1 MTRTDYTYAADSQ
14 LFARNPVC
22 EICWRI
28 CMEMCEEWGGQINF
42 DLLASMEVA
51 DRLCRRLINN
61 TWTLCGIEYYYHW
74 LESELSYS
82 RPAITCATATV
93 CLTLQLI
100 EDAPQPLL
108 QLGADMYGLLWG
120 EGGEL
125 YANMRSAARQEDIYL
140 SANHYGEIPPD
151 PYAELKEE
159 NQLLAIENKQL
170 REQIANM
177 KKGNT
182 PQTVINVA
190 GNYIAEQNIDI
201 HDNTHCTIY
210 ATEAPQA
217 TQEKPSEVSSQ
228 TSVGTSDSVFCLL
241 TDQCRKEGKT
251 EIVEA
256 ELRSAAKESASK
268 LIATININEAL
279 GYLDT
284 KNMSSQALYN
294 ALNDYFGLKYTVRN
308 FTKYRR

>member
-1 MTRTDYTYAADSQ
+1 
-14 LFARNPVC
+14 
-22 EICWRI
+22 
-28 CMEMCEEWGGQINF
+28 MEMCEEWGGQINF

-61 TWTLCGIEYYYHW
+61 TWTLYGIEYYYHW
-74 LESELSYS
+74 LESELGYS

-93 CLTLQLI
+93 CLTLQLM

-108 QLGADMYGLLWG
+108 QLGADMHGLLWG

-151 PYAELKEE
+151 PYAEIKEE
-159 NQLLAIENKQL
+159 NQLLTIENKQL
-170 REQIANM
+170 REQIATM
-177 KKGNT
+177 KKGSTHIGYNVENMT
-182 PQTVINVA
+182 INMSGGTLVQHADLVQASGEVIV
-190 GNYIAEQNIDI
+190 
-201 HDNTHCTIY
+201 
-210 ATEAPQA
+210 
-217 TQEKPSEVSSQ
+217 EKPSEVSSQ
-228 TSVGTSDSVFCLL
+228 TSVGASDSVFCLL

-256 ELRSAAKESASK
+256 ELRSACVSAPK
-268 LIATININEAL
+268 LIKAIRTNEAL

-284 KNMSSQALYN
+284 KNLSSIELYN
-294 ALNDYFGLKYTVRN
+294 RLNEHFGLKFKYQN
-308 FTKYRR
+308 FVKYRRD

>member
-28 CMEMCEEWGGQINF
+28 CMDMCEEWGGQINF

-61 TWTLCGIEYYYHW
+61 TWTLYGIEYYYHW
-74 LESELSYS
+74 LDSELGYS

-93 CLTLQLI
+93 CLSLQLM

-108 QLGADMYGLLWG
+108 QLGADMHGLLWG

-159 NQLLAIENKQL
+159 NQLLKLQNKQL
-170 REQIANM
+170 TQQLMAM
-177 KKGNT
+177 KKECTHIGYNVENMT
-182 PQTVINVA
+182 INMSGGTLVQHADLVQASGEVIV
-190 GNYIAEQNIDI
+190 
-201 HDNTHCTIY
+201 
-210 ATEAPQA
+210 
-217 TQEKPSEVSSQ
+217 EKPSETDKAALLPQQGKYDQLFKWLEQEKQNGKDHYAEANFNRSQ
-228 TSVGTSDSVFCLL
+228 LCRNLLKIIGWEPNQDSL
-241 TDQCRKEGKT
+241 RK
-251 EIVEA
+251 
-256 ELRSAAKESASK
+256 
-268 LIATININEAL
+268 
-279 GYLDT
+279 
-284 KNMSSQALYN
+284 ALY
-294 ALNDYFGLKYTVRN
+294 K
-308 FTKYRR
+308 

>member
-28 CMEMCEEWGGQINF
+28 CMDMCEEWGGQMNF

-74 LESELSYS
+74 LESELAYS

-93 CLTLQLI
+93 CLTLQLM

-108 QLGADMYGLLWG
+108 QLGTDMHGLLWG

-159 NQLLAIENKQL
+159 NQLLKLQNKQL
-170 REQIANM
+170 TQQLMAM
-177 KKGNT
+177 KKECTHIGYNVENMT
-182 PQTVINVA
+182 INMSGGTLVQHADLVQASGEVIV
-190 GNYIAEQNIDI
+190 
-201 HDNTHCTIY
+201 
-210 ATEAPQA
+210 
-217 TQEKPSEVSSQ
+217 EKPSEVSSQ
-228 TSVGTSDSVFCLL
+228 PSVGASDSVFCLL

-256 ELRSAAKESASK
+256 ELRSACVSAPK
-268 LIATININEAL
+268 LIKAIRTNEAL

-284 KNMSSQALYN
+284 KNLSSIELYN
-294 ALNDYFGLKYTVRN
+294 RLNEHFGLKFKYQN
-308 FTKYRR
+308 FVKYRRD

>member
-22 EICWRI
+22 GVCWRI

-61 TWTLCGIEYYYHW
+61 TWTLYGIEYYYHW
-74 LESELSYS
+74 LESELGYS

-93 CLTLQLI
+93 CLTLQLM

-140 SANHYGEIPPD
+140 SANKYGEIPPD
-151 PYAELKEE
+151 PYAEIKEE
-159 NQLLAIENKQL
+159 NQLLKLQNKQL
-170 REQIANM
+170 REQITTM
-177 KKGNT
+177 KK
-182 PQTVINVA
+182 TVHIGYNVENMTINMSGGTLVQHA
-190 GNYIAEQNIDI
+190 DLV
-201 HDNTHCTIY
+201 
-210 ATEAPQA
+210 QA
-217 TQEKPSEVSSQ
+217 SGEVIVEKPSETDKAALLPQKGKYDQLVKWLEQEKQNGKDHYAEANFNRSQ
-228 TSVGTSDSVFCLL
+228 LCRNLLKIIGWEPNQDSL
-241 TDQCRKEGKT
+241 RK
-251 EIVEA
+251 
-256 ELRSAAKESASK
+256 
-268 LIATININEAL
+268 
-279 GYLDT
+279 
-284 KNMSSQALYN
+284 
-294 ALNDYFGLKYTVRN
+294 ALNK
-308 FTKYRR
+308 

>member
-1 MTRTDYTYAADSQ
+1 MTRSDYAYAADNQ
-14 LFARNPVC
+14 LFQRNPVC
-22 EICWRI
+22 GMCWRI
-28 CMEMCEEWGGQINF
+28 CMDMCEEWGGQINF

-74 LESELSYS
+74 LESELGYS

-93 CLTLQLI
+93 CLSLQLM

-108 QLGADMYGLLWG
+108 QLGADMHGLLWG

-125 YANMRSAARQEDIYL
+125 YDNMRSAARQADIYL

-170 REQIANM
+170 REQITTM
-177 KKGNT
+177 KKEST

-217 TQEKPSEVSSQ
+217 TQEKPQ
-228 TSVGTSDSVFCLL
+228 TETLIEIDNAIILPQEGDYQAVVKWLQLEKEKGEDYYAQAQFNRSRM
-241 TDQCRKEGKT
+241 CRQLSNIFGW
-251 EIVEA
+251 IVNENS
-256 ELRSAAKESASK
+256 LRKAQ
-268 LIATININEAL
+268 N
-279 GYLDT
+279 
-284 KNMSSQALYN
+284 
-294 ALNDYFGLKYTVRN
+294 
-308 FTKYRR
+308 

>member
-22 EICWRI
+22 GVCWRI

-74 LESELSYS
+74 LESELGYS

-93 CLTLQLI
+93 CLTLQLM

-108 QLGADMYGLLWG
+108 QLGADMHGLLWG

-151 PYAELKEE
+151 PYAEIKEE

-177 KKGNT
+177 KKGSTHIGYNVENMT
-182 PQTVINVA
+182 INMSGGTLVQHADLVQASGEVIV
-190 GNYIAEQNIDI
+190 
-201 HDNTHCTIY
+201 
-210 ATEAPQA
+210 
-217 TQEKPSEVSSQ
+217 EKPSEVSSQ
-228 TSVGTSDSVFCLL
+228 TSVGASDSVFCLL
-241 TDQCRKEGKT
+241 TDQCRKEGKAQ
-251 EIVEA
+251 EVEN
-256 ELRSAAKESASK
+256 ELRSACVSAPK
-268 LIATININEAL
+268 LIKAIRTNEAL

>member
-1 MTRTDYTYAADSQ
+1 MTRSDYTYAADSQ
-14 LFARNPVC
+14 LFQRNPVC
-22 EICWRI
+22 GVCWRI
-28 CMEMCEEWGGQINF
+28 CMAMCEEWGGQINF

-74 LESELSYS
+74 LESELGYS

-93 CLTLQLI
+93 CLTLQLM

-151 PYAELKEE
+151 PYAEIKEE
-159 NQLLAIENKQL
+159 NQLLKLQNKQL
-170 REQIANM
+170 KEQITTM
-177 KKGNT
+177 KKESTHIGYNVENMT
-182 PQTVINVA
+182 INMSGGTLVQHADLVQASGEVIV
-190 GNYIAEQNIDI
+190 
-201 HDNTHCTIY
+201 
-210 ATEAPQA
+210 
-217 TQEKPSEVSSQ
+217 EKPSEVSSQ
-228 TSVGTSDSVFCLL
+228 TSVAASDSIFCLL

-256 ELRSAAKESASK
+256 ELRSACVSAPK
-268 LIATININEAL
+268 LIKAIRTNEAL

-294 ALNDYFGLKYTVRN
+294 ALNDYFGLPFKAHN
-308 FTKYRR
+308 FAKYRSKPQ

>member
-61 TWTLCGIEYYYHW
+61 TWTLYGIEYYYHW
-74 LESELSYS
+74 LESELGYS

-93 CLTLQLI
+93 CLSLQLM

-108 QLGADMYGLLWG
+108 QLGADMHGLLWG

-177 KKGNT
+177 KKGSTHIGYNVENMT
-182 PQTVINVA
+182 INMSGGTLVQHADLVQASGEVIV
-190 GNYIAEQNIDI
+190 
-201 HDNTHCTIY
+201 
-210 ATEAPQA
+210 
-217 TQEKPSEVSSQ
+217 EKPSEVSSQ

-294 ALNDYFGLKYTVRN
+294 ALNDYFGLPFKAHN
-308 FTKYRR
+308 FAKYRSKPQ

>member
-74 LESELSYS
+74 LESELGYS

-93 CLTLQLI
+93 CLSLQLM

-108 QLGADMYGLLWG
+108 QLGADMHGLLWG

-177 KKGNT
+177 KKGST
-182 PQTVINVA
+182 AQTVIKVA
-190 GNYIAEQNIDI
+190 GNYIDI
-201 HDNTHCTIY
+201 HDNSHCTIY

-228 TSVGTSDSVFCLL
+228 TSVGASDSVFCLL

>member
-1 MTRTDYTYAADSQ
+1 
-14 LFARNPVC
+14 
-22 EICWRI
+22 
-28 CMEMCEEWGGQINF
+28 MEMCEEWGGQINF

-74 LESELSYS
+74 LESELGYS

-93 CLTLQLI
+93 CLTLQLM

-108 QLGADMYGLLWG
+108 QLGAGMRALLWG

-151 PYAELKEE
+151 PYAEIKEE
-159 NQLLAIENKQL
+159 NQLLKLQNKQL
-170 REQIANM
+170 REQLMAM
-177 KKGNT
+177 KKGSTHIGYNVENMT
-182 PQTVINVA
+182 INMSGGTLVQHADLVQASGEVIV
-190 GNYIAEQNIDI
+190 
-201 HDNTHCTIY
+201 
-210 ATEAPQA
+210 
-217 TQEKPSEVSSQ
+217 EKPSEVSSQ
-228 TSVGTSDSVFCLL
+228 TSVGASDSVFCLL

-256 ELRSAAKESASK
+256 ELRSACVSAPK
-268 LIATININEAL
+268 LIKAIRTNEAL

>member
-61 TWTLCGIEYYYHW
+61 TWALCGIEYYYHW
-74 LESELSYS
+74 LESELGYS

-93 CLTLQLI
+93 CLSLQLM

-151 PYAELKEE
+151 PYAEIKEE
-159 NQLLAIENKQL
+159 NQLLKLQNKQL
-170 REQIANM
+170 KEQIATM
-177 KKGNT
+177 KKEST

-217 TQEKPSEVSSQ
+217 TQEKGEPKAYSLPQKGKYDQLVKWLEQEKENGKDHYAEANFNRSQ
-228 TSVGTSDSVFCLL
+228 LCRNLLKIIGWEPNQDSL
-241 TDQCRKEGKT
+241 RK
-251 EIVEA
+251 
-256 ELRSAAKESASK
+256 
-268 LIATININEAL
+268 
-279 GYLDT
+279 
-284 KNMSSQALYN
+284 
-294 ALNDYFGLKYTVRN
+294 ALNK
-308 FTKYRR
+308 

>member
-1 MTRTDYTYAADSQ
+1 MTRSDYAYAADNQ
-14 LFARNPVC
+14 LFQRNPVC
-22 EICWRI
+22 SMCWRI
-28 CMEMCEEWGGQINF
+28 CMDMCEEWGGQINF

-74 LESELSYS
+74 LESELGYS

-93 CLTLQLI
+93 CLSLQLM

-108 QLGADMYGLLWG
+108 QLGADMHGLLWG

-125 YANMRSAARQEDIYL
+125 YDNMRSAARQEDIYL

-170 REQIANM
+170 REQITTM
-177 KKGNT
+177 KK
-182 PQTVINVA
+182 
-190 GNYIAEQNIDI
+190 E
-201 HDNTHCTIY
+201 NTHIGYNVENMTINMSGGTLVQH
-210 ATEAPQA
+210 ADLVQA
-217 TQEKPSEVSSQ
+217 SGEVIVEKPSEVSSQ
-228 TSVGTSDSVFCLL
+228 TSVGASDSVICLL

-256 ELRSAAKESASK
+256 ELRSACVSAPK
-268 LIATININEAL
+268 LIKAIRTNEAL

-294 ALNDYFGLKYTVRN
+294 ALNDYFGLPFKAHN
-308 FTKYRR
+308 FAKYRSKPQ

>member
-22 EICWRI
+22 GVCWRI

-74 LESELSYS
+74 LESELGYS

-93 CLTLQLI
+93 CLTLQLM

-140 SANHYGEIPPD
+140 SANQYGEIPPD
-151 PYAELKEE
+151 PYAEIKEE
-159 NQLLAIENKQL
+159 NQLLKLQNKQL

-177 KKGNT
+177 KKGSTHIGYNVENMT
-182 PQTVINVA
+182 INMSGGTLVQHADLVQASGEVIV
-190 GNYIAEQNIDI
+190 
-201 HDNTHCTIY
+201 
-210 ATEAPQA
+210 
-217 TQEKPSEVSSQ
+217 EKPSETDKAALLPQKGKYDQLVKWLEQEKQNGKDHYAEANFNRSQ
-228 TSVGTSDSVFCLL
+228 LCRNLLKIIGWEPNQDSL
-241 TDQCRKEGKT
+241 RK
-251 EIVEA
+251 
-256 ELRSAAKESASK
+256 
-268 LIATININEAL
+268 
-279 GYLDT
+279 
-284 KNMSSQALYN
+284 
-294 ALNDYFGLKYTVRN
+294 ALNK
-308 FTKYRR
+308 

>member
-14 LFARNPVC
+14 LFTRNPVC

-74 LESELSYS
+74 LESELGYS
-82 RPAITCATATV
+82 RSAITCATATV
-93 CLTLQLI
+93 CLSLQLM

-108 QLGADMYGLLWG
+108 QLGADMHGLLWG

-170 REQIANM
+170 REQITTM
-177 KKGNT
+177 KKEST

-217 TQEKPSEVSSQ
+217 TQEKPQ
-228 TSVGTSDSVFCLL
+228 TETEKAALL
-241 TDQCRKEGKT
+241 PQEGDYQAVVKWLQLEKEKGEDYYAQAQFNRSRMCRQLSNIFGW
-251 EIVEA
+251 IVNENS
-256 ELRSAAKESASK
+256 LRKAQ
-268 LIATININEAL
+268 N
-279 GYLDT
+279 
-284 KNMSSQALYN
+284 
-294 ALNDYFGLKYTVRN
+294 
-308 FTKYRR
+308 

>member
-1 MTRTDYTYAADSQ
+1 MTRSDYAYMADSQ
-14 LFARNPVC
+14 LFQRNPVC
-22 EICWRI
+22 GMCWRI
-28 CMEMCEEWGGQINF
+28 CMDMCEEWGGQINF

-61 TWTLCGIEYYYHW
+61 TWTLYGIEYYYHW
-74 LESELSYS
+74 LESELGYS

-93 CLTLQLI
+93 CLTLQLM

-108 QLGADMYGLLWG
+108 QLGADMHGLLWG

-170 REQIANM
+170 REQITTM
-177 KKGNT
+177 KKEST

-217 TQEKPSEVSSQ
+217 TQEKPQTETLIEIDNAIILPQEGDYQAVVKWLQLEKECLIKATVSH
-228 TSVGTSDSVFCLL
+228 
-241 TDQCRKEGKT
+241 
-251 EIVEA
+251 
-256 ELRSAAKESASK
+256 
-268 LIATININEAL
+268 
-279 GYLDT
+279 
-284 KNMSSQALYN
+284 
-294 ALNDYFGLKYTVRN
+294 
-308 FTKYRR
+308 

>member
-51 DRLCRRLINN
+51 DKLCRRLINN

-74 LESELSYS
+74 LESELGYS

-93 CLTLQLI
+93 CLTLQLM

-108 QLGADMYGLLWG
+108 QLGADMHGLLWG

-170 REQIANM
+170 REQIAKM
-177 KKGNT
+177 KKGSTHIGYNVENMT
-182 PQTVINVA
+182 INMSGGTLVQHADLVQASGEVIVEKPQTETLIEIDNPIILPQEGDYQAVVKWLQLEKEKGVDYYAQAQFNRSRMCRQLSNIFGWIVNENSLRKA
-190 GNYIAEQNIDI
+190 QN
-201 HDNTHCTIY
+201 
-210 ATEAPQA
+210 
-217 TQEKPSEVSSQ
+217 
-228 TSVGTSDSVFCLL
+228 
-241 TDQCRKEGKT
+241 
-251 EIVEA
+251 
-256 ELRSAAKESASK
+256 
-268 LIATININEAL
+268 
-279 GYLDT
+279 
-284 KNMSSQALYN
+284 
-294 ALNDYFGLKYTVRN
+294 
-308 FTKYRR
+308 

>member
-28 CMEMCEEWGGQINF
+28 CMDMCEEWGGQINF

-61 TWTLCGIEYYYHW
+61 TWTLYGIEYYYHW
-74 LESELSYS
+74 LESELGYS

-93 CLTLQLI
+93 CLTLQLM

-108 QLGADMYGLLWG
+108 QLGADMHGLLWG

-159 NQLLAIENKQL
+159 NQLLKLQNKQL
-170 REQIANM
+170 TQQLMAM
-177 KKGNT
+177 KKECTHIGYNVENMT
-182 PQTVINVA
+182 INMSGGTLVQHADLVQASGEVIV
-190 GNYIAEQNIDI
+190 
-201 HDNTHCTIY
+201 
-210 ATEAPQA
+210 
-217 TQEKPSEVSSQ
+217 EKPSETDKAALLPQQGKYDQLFKWLEQEKQNGKDHYAEANFNRSQ
-228 TSVGTSDSVFCLL
+228 LCRNLLKIIGWEPNQDSL
-241 TDQCRKEGKT
+241 RK
-251 EIVEA
+251 
-256 ELRSAAKESASK
+256 
-268 LIATININEAL
+268 
-279 GYLDT
+279 
-284 KNMSSQALYN
+284 ALY
-294 ALNDYFGLKYTVRN
+294 K
-308 FTKYRR
+308 

>member
-61 TWTLCGIEYYYHW
+61 TWTLCGIEYYNHW
-74 LESELSYS
+74 LESELGYS

-93 CLTLQLI
+93 CLSLQLM

-108 QLGADMYGLLWG
+108 QLGADMHGLLWG

-170 REQIANM
+170 REQIATM
-177 KKGNT
+177 KKEST

-210 ATEAPQA
+210 ATEAPEA
-217 TQEKPSEVSSQ
+217 TQEKGEPKAYSLPQKGKYDQLVKWLEQEKQNGKDHYAEANFNRSQ
-228 TSVGTSDSVFCLL
+228 LCRNLLKIIGWEPNQDSL
-241 TDQCRKEGKT
+241 RK
-251 EIVEA
+251 
-256 ELRSAAKESASK
+256 
-268 LIATININEAL
+268 
-279 GYLDT
+279 
-284 KNMSSQALYN
+284 
-294 ALNDYFGLKYTVRN
+294 ALNK
-308 FTKYRR
+308 

>member
-74 LESELSYS
+74 LESELGYS

-93 CLTLQLI
+93 CLSLQLM

-177 KKGNT
+177 KKGSTHIGYNVENMT
-182 PQTVINVA
+182 INMSGGTLVQHADLVQASGEVIV
-190 GNYIAEQNIDI
+190 
-201 HDNTHCTIY
+201 
-210 ATEAPQA
+210 
-217 TQEKPSEVSSQ
+217 EKPSEVSSQ

-256 ELRSAAKESASK
+256 ELRSACVSAPK
-268 LIATININEAL
+268 LIKAIRTNEAL

>member
-74 LESELSYS
+74 LESELGYS

-93 CLTLQLI
+93 CLSLQLM

-108 QLGADMYGLLWG
+108 QLGADMHGLLWG

-177 KKGNT
+177 KKGSTHIGYNVENMT
-182 PQTVINVA
+182 INMSGGTLVQHADLVQASGEVIV
-190 GNYIAEQNIDI
+190 
-201 HDNTHCTIY
+201 
-210 ATEAPQA
+210 
-217 TQEKPSEVSSQ
+217 EKPSEVSSQ

-294 ALNDYFGLKYTVRN
+294 ALNDYFELKYTVRN

>member
-61 TWTLCGIEYYYHW
+61 TWTLYGIEYYYHW
-74 LESELSYS
+74 LESELGYS

-93 CLTLQLI
+93 CLSLQLM

-108 QLGADMYGLLWG
+108 QLGADMHGLLWG

-151 PYAELKEE
+151 PYAEIKEE
-159 NQLLAIENKQL
+159 NQLLKLQNKQL
-170 REQIANM
+170 KEQIATM
-177 KKGNT
+177 KKEST
-182 PQTVINVA
+182 PQTVIKVA
-190 GNYIAEQNIDI
+190 GNYIDI

-210 ATEAPQA
+210 ATEAPEA

-228 TSVGTSDSVFCLL
+228 TSVGASDSVFCLL

>member
-51 DRLCRRLINN
+51 DKLCRRLINN

-74 LESELSYS
+74 LESELGYS

-93 CLTLQLI
+93 CLSLQLM

-108 QLGADMYGLLWG
+108 QLGADMHGLLWG

-177 KKGNT
+177 KKGSTHIGYNVENMT
-182 PQTVINVA
+182 INMSGGTLVQHADLVQASGEVIV
-190 GNYIAEQNIDI
+190 
-201 HDNTHCTIY
+201 
-210 ATEAPQA
+210 
-217 TQEKPSEVSSQ
+217 EKPSEVSSQ
-228 TSVGTSDSVFCLL
+228 TSVGASDSVFCLL

>member
-22 EICWRI
+22 GVCWRI
-28 CMEMCEEWGGQINF
+28 CMEMCEEWGEQINF

-61 TWTLCGIEYYYHW
+61 TWTLYGIEYYYHW
-74 LESELSYS
+74 LESELGYS

-93 CLTLQLI
+93 CLTLQLM
-100 EDAPQPLL
+100 EDAPPPLL
-108 QLGADMYGLLWG
+108 QLGADMHGLLWG

-151 PYAELKEE
+151 PYAEIKEE

-177 KKGNT
+177 KKGST

-190 GNYIAEQNIDI
+190 GNYIDI

-210 ATEAPQA
+210 ATEAPEA

-228 TSVGTSDSVFCLL
+228 TSVGASDSVFCLL
-241 TDQCRKEGKT
+241 TDQCRKEGKAQ
-251 EIVEA
+251 EVEN
-256 ELRSAAKESASK
+256 ELRSAAKGSASK

-284 KNMSSQALYN
+284 KNLSSIELYN
-294 ALNDYFGLKYTVRN
+294 RLNEHFGLKFKYQN
-308 FTKYRR
+308 FVKYRRD

>member
-1 MTRTDYTYAADSQ
+1 MTRSDYSYVADSQ
-14 LFARNPVC
+14 LFQRNPVC
-22 EICWRI
+22 GMCWRI
-28 CMEMCEEWGGQINF
+28 CMDMCEEWGGQINF

-61 TWTLCGIEYYYHW
+61 TWTLYGIEYYYHW
-74 LESELSYS
+74 LESELGYS

-93 CLTLQLI
+93 CLTLQLM

-125 YANMRSAARQEDIYL
+125 YDNMRSAARQEDIYL

-170 REQIANM
+170 REQITTM
-177 KKGNT
+177 KKEST

-217 TQEKPSEVSSQ
+217 TQEKPQ
-228 TSVGTSDSVFCLL
+228 TETLIEIDNAIILPQEGDYQAVVKWLQLEKEKGEDYYAQAQFNRSRM
-241 TDQCRKEGKT
+241 CRQLSNIFGW
-251 EIVEA
+251 IVNENS
-256 ELRSAAKESASK
+256 LRKAQ
-268 LIATININEAL
+268 N
-279 GYLDT
+279 
-284 KNMSSQALYN
+284 
-294 ALNDYFGLKYTVRN
+294 
-308 FTKYRR
+308 

>member
-1 MTRTDYTYAADSQ
+1 MTRSDYTYAADSQ
-14 LFARNPVC
+14 LFQRNPVC
-22 EICWRI
+22 GVCWRI
-28 CMEMCEEWGGQINF
+28 CMAMCEEWGGQINF

-74 LESELSYS
+74 LESELGYS

-93 CLTLQLI
+93 CLTLQLM

-108 QLGADMYGLLWG
+108 QLGADMHGLLWG

-151 PYAELKEE
+151 PYAEIKEE
-159 NQLLAIENKQL
+159 NQLLKLQNKQL
-170 REQIANM
+170 RKQITTM
-177 KKGNT
+177 KKECTHIGYNVENMT
-182 PQTVINVA
+182 INMSGGTLVQHADLVQASGEVIV
-190 GNYIAEQNIDI
+190 
-201 HDNTHCTIY
+201 
-210 ATEAPQA
+210 
-217 TQEKPSEVSSQ
+217 EKPSEVSSQ
-228 TSVGTSDSVFCLL
+228 TSVGASDSVFCLL
-241 TDQCRKEGKT
+241 TDLCRKEGKT

-256 ELRSAAKESASK
+256 ELRSACVSAPK
-268 LIATININEAL
+268 LIKAIRTNEAL

-294 ALNDYFGLKYTVRN
+294 ALNDYFGLPFKAHN
-308 FTKYRR
+308 FAKYRSKPQ

>member
-14 LFARNPVC
+14 LFAHNPVC

-28 CMEMCEEWGGQINF
+28 CMDMCEEWGGQINF

-51 DRLCRRLINN
+51 DKLCRRLINN

-74 LESELSYS
+74 LESELGYS

-93 CLTLQLI
+93 CLTLQLM

-108 QLGADMYGLLWG
+108 QLGADMHGLLWG

-170 REQIANM
+170 REQIAKM
-177 KKGNT
+177 KKGSTHIGYNVENMT
-182 PQTVINVA
+182 INMSGGTLVQHADLVQASGEVIV
-190 GNYIAEQNIDI
+190 
-201 HDNTHCTIY
+201 
-210 ATEAPQA
+210 
-217 TQEKPSEVSSQ
+217 EKPSELSSQ
-228 TSVGTSDSVFCLL
+228 TSVGASDSLFCLL

>member
-28 CMEMCEEWGGQINF
+28 CMDMCEEWGGQINF

-74 LESELSYS
+74 LESELGYS

-93 CLTLQLI
+93 CLSLQLM

-108 QLGADMYGLLWG
+108 QLGADMHGLLWG

-177 KKGNT
+177 KKGSTHIGYNVENMT
-182 PQTVINVA
+182 INMSGGTLVQHADLVQASGEVIV
-190 GNYIAEQNIDI
+190 
-201 HDNTHCTIY
+201 
-210 ATEAPQA
+210 
-217 TQEKPSEVSSQ
+217 EKPSEVSSQ
-228 TSVGTSDSVFCLL
+228 TSVGASDSVFCLL

-256 ELRSAAKESASK
+256 ELRSACVSAPK
-268 LIATININEAL
+268 LIKAIRTNEAL

-284 KNMSSQALYN
+284 KNLSSIELYN
-294 ALNDYFGLKYTVRN
+294 RLNEHFGLKFKYQN
-308 FTKYRR
+308 FVKYRRD

>member
-28 CMEMCEEWGGQINF
+28 CMDMCEEWGGQINF

-74 LESELSYS
+74 LESELGYS

-93 CLTLQLI
+93 CLTLQLM

-151 PYAELKEE
+151 PYAEIKEE

-177 KKGNT
+177 KKGSTHIGYNVENMT
-182 PQTVINVA
+182 INMSGGTLVQHADLVQASGEVIV
-190 GNYIAEQNIDI
+190 
-201 HDNTHCTIY
+201 
-210 ATEAPQA
+210 
-217 TQEKPSEVSSQ
+217 EKPSETDKAALLPQKGKYDQLVKWLEQEKQNGKDHYAEANFNRSQ
-228 TSVGTSDSVFCLL
+228 LCRNLLKIIGWEPNQDSL
-241 TDQCRKEGKT
+241 RK
-251 EIVEA
+251 
-256 ELRSAAKESASK
+256 
-268 LIATININEAL
+268 
-279 GYLDT
+279 
-284 KNMSSQALYN
+284 
-294 ALNDYFGLKYTVRN
+294 ALNK
-308 FTKYRR
+308 

>member
-1 MTRTDYTYAADSQ
+1 MTRSDYSYVADSQ
-14 LFARNPVC
+14 LFQRNPVC
-22 EICWRI
+22 GMCWRI
-28 CMEMCEEWGGQINF
+28 CMDMCEEWGGQINF

-61 TWTLCGIEYYYHW
+61 TWTLYGIEYYYHW
-74 LESELSYS
+74 LESELGYS

-93 CLTLQLI
+93 CLSLQLM

-108 QLGADMYGLLWG
+108 QLGADMHGLLWG

-177 KKGNT
+177 KKGSTHIGYNVENMT
-182 PQTVINVA
+182 INMSGGTLVQHADLVQASGEVIV
-190 GNYIAEQNIDI
+190 
-201 HDNTHCTIY
+201 
-210 ATEAPQA
+210 
-217 TQEKPSEVSSQ
+217 EKPSEVSSQ
-228 TSVGTSDSVFCLL
+228 TSVGASDSVICLL

-256 ELRSAAKESASK
+256 ELRSACVSAPK
-268 LIATININEAL
+268 LIKAIRTNEAL

-294 ALNDYFGLKYTVRN
+294 ALNDYFGLPFKAHN
-308 FTKYRR
+308 FAKYRSKPQ

>member
-61 TWTLCGIEYYYHW
+61 TWTLYGIEYYYHW
-74 LESELSYS
+74 LESELGYS

-93 CLTLQLI
+93 CLSLQLM

-108 QLGADMYGLLWG
+108 QLGADMHGLLWG

-170 REQIANM
+170 REQIATM
-177 KKGNT
+177 KKEST

-217 TQEKPSEVSSQ
+217 TQEKGEPKAYSLPQKGKYDQLVKWLEQEKQNGKDYYAEANFNRSQ
-228 TSVGTSDSVFCLL
+228 LCRNLLKIIGWEPNQDSL
-241 TDQCRKEGKT
+241 RK
-251 EIVEA
+251 
-256 ELRSAAKESASK
+256 
-268 LIATININEAL
+268 
-279 GYLDT
+279 
-284 KNMSSQALYN
+284 
-294 ALNDYFGLKYTVRN
+294 ALNK
-308 FTKYRR
+308 

>member
-22 EICWRI
+22 GMCWRI
-28 CMEMCEEWGGQINF
+28 CMDMCEEWGGQINF

-74 LESELSYS
+74 LESELGYS

-93 CLTLQLI
+93 CLSLQLM

-108 QLGADMYGLLWG
+108 QLGADMHGLLWG

-125 YANMRSAARQEDIYL
+125 YDNMRSAARQEDIYL

-170 REQIANM
+170 RELIANM
-177 KKGNT
+177 KKEST

-217 TQEKPSEVSSQ
+217 TQEKPQ
-228 TSVGTSDSVFCLL
+228 TETLIEIDNAIILPQEGDYQAVVKWLQLEKEKGEDYYAQAQFNRSRM
-241 TDQCRKEGKT
+241 CRQLSNIFGW
-251 EIVEA
+251 IVNENS
-256 ELRSAAKESASK
+256 LRKAQ
-268 LIATININEAL
+268 N
-279 GYLDT
+279 
-284 KNMSSQALYN
+284 
-294 ALNDYFGLKYTVRN
+294 
-308 FTKYRR
+308 

>member
-74 LESELSYS
+74 LESELGYS

-93 CLTLQLI
+93 CLTLQLM

-108 QLGADMYGLLWG
+108 QLGADMHGLLWG

-151 PYAELKEE
+151 PYAEIKEE
-159 NQLLAIENKQL
+159 NQLLTIENKQL
-170 REQIANM
+170 REQIATM
-177 KKGNT
+177 KKGSTHIGYNVENMT
-182 PQTVINVA
+182 INMSGGTLVQHADLVQASGEVIV
-190 GNYIAEQNIDI
+190 
-201 HDNTHCTIY
+201 
-210 ATEAPQA
+210 
-217 TQEKPSEVSSQ
+217 EKPSEVSSQ
-228 TSVGTSDSVFCLL
+228 TSVGASDSVFCLL

-256 ELRSAAKESASK
+256 ELRSACVSAPK
-268 LIATININEAL
+268 LIKAIRTNEAL

-284 KNMSSQALYN
+284 RNMSSQALYN

>member
-74 LESELSYS
+74 LESELGYS

-93 CLTLQLI
+93 CLTLQLM

-151 PYAELKEE
+151 PYAEIKEE

-170 REQIANM
+170 REQIATM
-177 KKGNT
+177 KKEST
-182 PQTVINVA
+182 PQTVIKVA
-190 GNYIAEQNIDI
+190 GNYIDI

-217 TQEKPSEVSSQ
+217 TQEKGEPKAYSLPQKGKYDQLVKWLEQEKQNGKDHYAEANFNRSQ
-228 TSVGTSDSVFCLL
+228 LCRNLLKIIGWEPNQDSL
-241 TDQCRKEGKT
+241 RK
-251 EIVEA
+251 
-256 ELRSAAKESASK
+256 
-268 LIATININEAL
+268 
-279 GYLDT
+279 
-284 KNMSSQALYN
+284 
-294 ALNDYFGLKYTVRN
+294 ALNK
-308 FTKYRR
+308 